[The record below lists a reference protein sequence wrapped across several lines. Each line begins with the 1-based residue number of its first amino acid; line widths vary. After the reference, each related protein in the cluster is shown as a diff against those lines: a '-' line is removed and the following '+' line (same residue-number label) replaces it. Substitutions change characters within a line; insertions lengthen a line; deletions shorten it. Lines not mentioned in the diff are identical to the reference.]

1 MCGGNGMRHT
11 VLKKTYYERKTTR
24 RRIGLFALAPLLLL
38 CALYLAPSAHAT
50 DHQYMLEVTTGVST
64 GDEKKVEFFIIT
76 YDGAAGSTVE
86 LNSTLLFPH
95 ANSLKESYA
104 VANAVSSEQKDR
116 DNLFYERYGYRADAS
131 VLDNRTPFQ
140 SYQVDQYLFT
150 TNEPIDRIDNIQIFV
165 GSRGT
170 WTTQGVRVF
179 RVDSVGGLYRWNDL
193 GNETYIDFEGELIAE
208 SCKDGRSISWT
219 GDKLI
224 RMSAADSA
232 QRAPGDLELQ
242 TSFDDAYKTHS
253 MQHDKGHT
261 MAIRFDFADVYGA
274 GLECLSLSKD
284 GNTLDTMHPLEDMLL
299 SLRYIDRYGAT
310 RTAEIPAVVNSAEYA
325 RELGAETDK
334 PLAGLAQQGESMV
347 VSVFLPDFGTFSET
361 STITLTLGGKTI
373 REKGRLTAS
382 AAIGEAREAESMK
395 DDAALLTTA
404 VYLFDA
410 AEGRAEESSVVS
422 AKVDESAGAIR
433 YEFKSK
439 PYAFLSAGSING
451 EAEVVGTNGIT
462 LRAFRDGDILT
473 REPSRSDTFL
483 IELTTDDVPGAGTS
497 SDILMSVAFTDLEGK
512 QQRSGTIQVRERVRE
527 FYGYWPG
534 SRSDFGYYTGVA
546 EGQTL
551 RFVVTLPKAKEITD
565 VRTWIDGKAGTGDEW
580 QMANCTISVV
590 RDGLLKR
597 SVSWETVSVNGMTS
611 DRRFDRY
618 VIADKIYAY
627 KDGSQGAVLI
637 QPGQEPESVGPTVTG
652 NGQSGVDV
660 LTRQTLNWAQL
671 RYNMTYDDASQ
682 DLGFVDS
689 AVKYK
694 VTVHVGNTIVSISGN
709 GDSGSKNLFHFRLIF
724 EGGSSGYVLANQQ
737 LSGDG
742 FRANQAETFTIPTN
756 RDYGDVTAV
765 QIVPDDIS
773 GDSDKFDKLEIDSIE
788 ITQTVNA
795 SLSPTWI
802 VSQVGWI
809 GIDYRDEGASESIRG
824 QKGRSADDLTQTYLV
839 DGMTYS
845 VKLMAAIQTDSYDT
859 PTEQFKGALSA
870 DVYYDHHSTST
881 ETGSTGDI
889 VEAMY
894 EYQRHSKN
902 YSEQVGGMAVS
913 DPDWMFRAN
922 HTDRFFFELRDVKQ
936 INRMVFHVRGTSSLN
951 WHISGVALYLVNGPG
966 KLRLNANSEYEQF
979 YDAGQELTRLAYST
993 SEAIPYAYSQ
1003 HIEKYNNN
1011 PANPNAAD
1019 ITVNFTENLIEVN
1032 PEAKQWTSIVSR
1044 EPASRNDTL
1053 NIFLWPDAATDA
1065 SAYGGVTKIVYSDMD
1080 GNPQQASTGVMNL
1093 ALYNGEPV
1101 FYATNVRAN
1110 GLSGISSMV
1119 FSGGSGARINGIR
1132 RGIIQRV
1139 RSGVV
1144 VKSWEV
1150 SGVGLSD
1157 FGIALSESTT
1167 AVAEEQRVLLQLGA
1181 DTKRIALT
1189 SQQEDGAVKATPDDL
1204 AVALWYRSD
1213 NPNATELRTPYVY
1226 LTDQGYTEIHPGQV
1240 IELKFD
1246 QLNVSDITGISLV
1259 SSGTVE
1265 ASIDAGYVVNRQ
1277 VGRDDGALIGVKGEY
1292 SFASPLTVSNMP
1304 NRMNPSGSVS
1314 PVTMTF
1320 LTDKSQ
1326 ENISGGTSDPVRMT
1340 LGYYDRYGSLHTPV
1354 YEDLRMY
1361 IEGDESAFRADQETA
1376 VRMLVPDI
1384 AELRWIE
1391 LEPYKAQST
1400 GDSVATWN
1408 LKELKARIGET
1419 GDEADRSVGQT
1430 IIEGKPLRLSMA
1442 DILLYADV
1450 FIGGNAEAESM
1461 MGGTRDIQL
1470 QSGESIRV
1478 ASTLIGST
1486 EGLTV
1491 KLEGRDPIT
1500 GATGNAEL
1508 GDTRGYTQEI
1518 LAQKRRDASSAAE
1531 AAIWEAA
1538 EVQSG
1543 SLDAGNPA
1551 SVTFTPPRNYTDGD
1565 LGYRLTISS
1574 KEAPAAAVVLNIVVK
1589 NETDPT
1595 KKTME
1600 DFMQEMLR
1608 MQQEN
1613 ARAETGENP

>member
-1 MCGGNGMRHT
+1 MRRT
-11 VLKKTYYERKTTR
+11 ALKSAYGRAAW
-24 RRIGLFALAPLLLL
+24 RRIGLLAIAPVLLL
-38 CALYLAPSAHAT
+38 CALFLTPSAHAA

-76 YDGAAGSTVE
+76 YDGAAGSAVE

-95 ANSLKESYA
+95 ANSLKDSYA
-104 VANAVSSEQKDR
+104 AANAVSSEQKDR
-116 DNLFYERYGYRADAS
+116 DNLLYGRYGYRADAS
-131 VLDNRTPFQ
+131 VLNSRTPFQ

-150 TNEPIDRIDNIQIFV
+150 TTEPIDRIDNIQIFV

-179 RVDSVGGLYRWNDL
+179 RVDQVGGLYRWNDL

-208 SCKDGRSISWT
+208 SCKEGRSISWT
-219 GDKLI
+219 SDKLI
-224 RMSAADSA
+224 RMSAADSS

-242 TSFDDAYKTHS
+242 TGFDEAYRTHA
-253 MQHDKGHT
+253 MQHDQGHT

-274 GLECLSLSKD
+274 GLECLSMSMG
-284 GNTLDTMHPLEDMLL
+284 GNTLDTMHPVEDMLL
-299 SLRYIDRYGAT
+299 GLRYVDHYGAT

-347 VSVFLPDFGTFSET
+347 VSVFLPDFGTLSET
-361 STITLTLGGKTI
+361 STITLTLGGKTV
-373 REKGRLTAS
+373 REKGKLTAS

-404 VYLFDA
+404 VYLFDTT
-410 AEGRAEESSVVS
+410 EGRAEESSVVS
-422 AKVDESAGAIR
+422 ARVDETAGAIR

-439 PYAFLSAGSING
+439 PYAFLSAGSVSG
-451 EAEVVGTNGIT
+451 EAEVVGTNGVT

-473 REPSRSDTFL
+473 REASRSDTFL
-483 IELTTDDVPGAGTS
+483 IELTTDDVSGAGTS

-512 QQRSGTIQVRERVRE
+512 QQHSGTIQVRDRVRE

-534 SRSDFGYYTGVA
+534 SRSDFGYYTGVT
-546 EGQTL
+546 EGQML

-565 VRTWIDGKAGTGDEW
+565 VRTWIDGKAGAGDEW
-580 QMANCTISVV
+580 QMANCVISAI
-590 RDGLLKR
+590 RNGPLKR
-597 SVSWETVSVNGMTS
+597 SVSWEPVSVGGMTS

-618 VIADKIYAY
+618 VLADKIYEY
-627 KDGSQGAVLI
+627 KDSQQGPVLI
-637 QPGQEPESVGPTVTG
+637 QPGQEPESVGPTVTA
-652 NGQSGVDV
+652 NGQGVDV
-660 LTRQTLNWAQL
+660 LTRSELNWAQL
-671 RYNMTYDDASQ
+671 RYNMSYDDASQ

-694 VTVHVGNTIVSISGN
+694 VTVHVGNTIVSTSGN

-824 QKGRSADDLTQTYLV
+824 QKGRSAEDLTQTYLV

-845 VKLMAAIQTDSYDT
+845 VKLMAAIQTDSYDS

-951 WHISGVALYLVNGPG
+951 WHISGVGLYLVNGPG

-1032 PEAKQWTSIVSR
+1032 PEAKQWTSVVAR

-1065 SAYGGVTKIVYSDMD
+1065 SAYGGVTKIIYSDMD

-1093 ALYNGEPV
+1093 GLYNGEPV
-1101 FYATNVRAN
+1101 FYATNVRVN
-1110 GLSGISSMV
+1110 GLSGLSSVTFYSGNGERIS
-1119 FSGGSGARINGIR
+1119 GIR
-1132 RGIIQRV
+1132 RGVIQRV

-1150 SGVGLSD
+1150 GGVGLSD
-1157 FGIALSESTT
+1157 FGIVLSELATPT
-1167 AVAEEQRVLLQLGA
+1167 REEQRVLLQLGA
-1181 DTKRIALT
+1181 DTIRAALT
-1189 SQQEDGAVKATPDDL
+1189 HQQEDGGVKITPDDL

-1226 LTDQGYTEIHPGQV
+1226 LTDQGYTEIHPGQL

-1246 QLNVSDITGISLV
+1246 QVNVSDITGISLV
-1259 SSGTVE
+1259 SSGSVQ
-1265 ASIDAGYVVNRQ
+1265 ASVDAGYVVNRQ
-1277 VGRDDGALIGVKGEY
+1277 IGRENGALLGVKGEY
-1292 SFASPLTVSNMP
+1292 SFATPLTVSNMP

-1320 LTDKSQ
+1320 VTDQSQ

-1340 LGYYDRYGSLHTPV
+1340 MGYYDRYGSLHTPV
-1354 YEDLRMY
+1354 YKDLRMY
-1361 IEGDESAFRADQETA
+1361 IEGDENAFRADQETR
-1376 VRMLVPDI
+1376 VSMLIPDI
-1384 AELRWIE
+1384 HELRWIE
-1391 LEPYKAQST
+1391 LEPYKEQSS
-1400 GDSVATWN
+1400 GDSAATWN
-1408 LKELKARIGET
+1408 LKEVKARIGET
-1419 GDEADRSVGQT
+1419 GSEADRSVGQLLV
-1430 IIEGKPLRLSMA
+1430 EGRPLRLSMA

-1450 FIGGNAEAESM
+1450 FIGSNTEAETM
-1461 MGGTRDIQL
+1461 TGGARDIQL

-1478 ASTLIGST
+1478 ASTLIGSA
-1486 EGLTV
+1486 EGLAV
-1491 KLEGRDPIT
+1491 KLESRDPIT
-1500 GATGNAEL
+1500 GATGNVEL

-1518 LAQKRRDASSAAE
+1518 LEQKRRDAATEAE
-1531 AAIWEAA
+1531 AAIWASA
-1538 EVQSG
+1538 QPQPG
-1543 SLDAGNPA
+1543 SLDANDPA
-1551 SVTFTPPRNYTDGD
+1551 NVTFTPPRNYTDGD

-1574 KEAPAAAVVLNIVVK
+1574 KEAPAAGVVLNIVVK

-1595 KKTME
+1595 KKTLE
-1600 DFMQEMLR
+1600 DFMQELLR
-1608 MQQEN
+1608 AQQ
-1613 ARAETGENP
+1613 

>member
-1 MCGGNGMRHT
+1 MRHT
-11 VLKKTYYERKTTR
+11 VLNKTYHNNKTVR
-24 RRIGLFALAPLLLL
+24 RRIGLLAIAPVLLL
-38 CALYLAPSAHAT
+38 CALYLAPSARAA
-50 DHQYMLEVTTGVST
+50 DYQYMLEVTTGVST

-76 YDGAAGSTVE
+76 YDGAAGSATE
-86 LNSTLLFPH
+86 LNSILLFPH
-95 ANSLKESYA
+95 ADSLKQSCA
-104 VANAVSSEQKDR
+104 AANAVSTEQKDR
-116 DNLFYERYGYRADAS
+116 DALLYERYGYRADAA
-131 VLDNRTPFQ
+131 VLDDRTPFQ

-150 TNEPIDRIDNIQIFV
+150 TSDPIDRIDNIQIFV

-179 RVDSVGGLYRWNDL
+179 RVDRVGGLYRWNDL

-208 SCKDGRSISWT
+208 SCKSGRTS
-219 GDKLI
+219 DKLI

-242 TSFDDAYKTHS
+242 TSFDDAYKTHA
-253 MQHDKGHT
+253 MQHGKGHT

-274 GLECLSLSKD
+274 GLECLSASRNQ
-284 GNTLDTMHPLEDMLL
+284 NTLDAMRPIEDMLL
-299 SLRYIDRYGAT
+299 SLRYVDRYGAT
-310 RTAEIPAVVNSAEYA
+310 RTAEVPAVINSVEYA
-325 RELGAETDK
+325 RALGAETDQ

-347 VSVFLPDFGTFSET
+347 VGVFLPDFGSFSET
-361 STITLTLGGKTI
+361 STFTLTLGGKTV
-373 REKGRLTAS
+373 REKAKLTAS
-382 AAIGEAREAESMK
+382 GIGEAREAESMQ

-404 VYLFDA
+404 VYLFDT
-410 AEGRAEESSVVS
+410 AEDGHVEETSVVS
-422 AKVDESAGAIR
+422 ARVDETAGAIR
-433 YEFKSK
+433 YEFRDK
-439 PYAFLSAGSING
+439 PYAFRSSGSTGG
-451 EAEVVGTNGIT
+451 EAEVVGANGVT
-462 LRAFRDGDILT
+462 LRAFRDGDILA
-473 REPSRSDTFL
+473 REASASDTFL
-483 IELTTDDVPGAGTS
+483 IELTTDDIPGAGTS
-497 SDILMSVAFTDLEGK
+497 ADLLMSVAYTDLEGK
-512 QQRSGTIQVRERVRE
+512 QQRSGTISVRERARD

-534 SRSDFGYYTGVA
+534 SRSDFGYYAGVA

-551 RFVVTLPKAKEITD
+551 RFVIALPKAKEITD
-565 VRTWIDGKAGTGDEW
+565 VRTWIDGKAGGGDEW
-580 QMANCTISVV
+580 QMANCVISAI
-590 RDGLLKR
+590 RSGPLKR
-597 SVSWETVSVNGMTS
+597 SVSWEAVSVGGLTS

-618 VIADKIYAY
+618 ALADQIYEY
-627 KDGSQGAVLI
+627 RSGSKGPVLI
-637 QPGQEPESVGPTVTG
+637 QPGQEPEAVGPVVTA
-652 NGQSGVDV
+652 NGQGGVDV
-660 LTRQTLNWAQL
+660 LTRQELDWSQL
-671 RYNMTYDDASQ
+671 RYNMSYDDASQ

-694 VTVHVGNTIVSISGN
+694 VTVHVGNTIVSTSGN

-742 FRANQAETFTIPTN
+742 FRADQAETFTIPTN

-795 SLSPTWI
+795 SLSPTWT

-824 QKGRSADDLTQTYLV
+824 QKGRSAEDLTQTYLV

-845 VKLMAAIQTDSYDT
+845 VKLMAAIQTDSYDS
-859 PTEQFKGALSA
+859 PTEQFRGALSA

-894 EYQRHSKN
+894 EYQRHGKN
-902 YSEQVGGMAVS
+902 YSQEVGGMAVS
-913 DPDWMFRAN
+913 DPNWMFRAN

-966 KLRLNANSEYEQF
+966 KLRLNANGEYEQF
-979 YDAGQELTRLAYST
+979 YDAGMELTRLAYST
-993 SEAIPYAYSQ
+993 SEAMPYAYSQ

-1065 SAYGGVTKIVYSDMD
+1065 SAYGGVTKIVYSDLD
-1080 GNPQQASTGVMNL
+1080 GNPQQASTGAMDL

-1110 GLSGISSMV
+1110 NLSGISSIT
-1119 FSGGSGARINGIR
+1119 FYSGSGERISGIR
-1132 RGIIQRV
+1132 RGLIQRV

-1150 SGVGLSD
+1150 GGSGLSD
-1157 FGIALSESTT
+1157 FGIVLGELPTT
-1167 AVAEEQRVLLQLGA
+1167 AAQEQRVLLQLGA
-1181 DTKRIALT
+1181 DTGRSAL
-1189 SQQEDGAVKATPDDL
+1189 SPQQDDSGVKTATDDL

-1226 LTDQGYTEIHPGQV
+1226 LTDQGYTEIHPGQLV
-1240 IELKFD
+1240 ELKFD
-1246 QLNVSDITGISLV
+1246 QVNVSDITGISLV
-1259 SSGTVE
+1259 SSGGVQ
-1265 ASIDAGYVVNRQ
+1265 ASVDAGYVVDRQ
-1277 VGRDDGALIGVKGEY
+1277 IGREDGALVRVRGEY
-1292 SFASPLTVSNMP
+1292 SFALPVTVSNVP
-1304 NRMNPSGSVS
+1304 NRMNPSGSVT
-1314 PVTMTF
+1314 PLTMTF

-1326 ENISGGTSDPVRMT
+1326 ENISGGTGDPVRMT
-1340 LGYYDRYGSLHTPV
+1340 MGYYDRYGSLHTPV
-1354 YEDLRMY
+1354 YEDLRIY
-1361 IEGDESAFRADQETA
+1361 IEGDDAVFRADRET
-1376 VRMLVPDI
+1376 VVSMLVPGLD
-1384 AELRWIE
+1384 ELRWIE
-1391 LEPYKAQST
+1391 LEPYKEQRT
-1400 GDSVATWN
+1400 GDSAATWN
-1408 LKELKARIGET
+1408 LKEVRSRIGES
-1419 GDEADRSVGQT
+1419 GSEADRSVGQL
-1430 IIEGKPLRLSMA
+1430 IVEGKPLRLSMA

-1450 FIGGNAEAESM
+1450 FIGGSAEAQTM
-1461 MGGTRDIQL
+1461 TGGSRDIQL

-1478 ASTLIGST
+1478 ASTLRGSA
-1486 EGLTV
+1486 EGLAV

-1508 GDTRGYTQEI
+1508 GDTRGYTQEF
-1518 LAQKRRDASSAAE
+1518 LEQKRRDAATEAE
-1531 AAIWEAA
+1531 AAIWAA
-1538 EVQSG
+1538 ARVQSG
-1543 SLDAGNPA
+1543 SLNADDPA
-1551 SVTFTPPRNYTDGD
+1551 NVTFTPPRNYTDGD
-1565 LGYRLTISS
+1565 LGYRLTIYSR
-1574 KEAPAAAVVLNIVVK
+1574 EAPAAAVTLNIVVK

-1595 KKTME
+1595 KKTLE

-1608 MQQEN
+1608 MQQQGGSG
-1613 ARAETGENP
+1613 ETGGTP

>member
-1 MCGGNGMRHT
+1 MRRT
-11 VLKKTYYERKTTR
+11 VLKRAYSKTVL
-24 RRIGLFALAPLLLL
+24 RRIGLLAIAPVLLL
-38 CALYLAPSAHAT
+38 CALYLAPSAYAAEY
-50 DHQYMLEVTTGVST
+50 QYMLETATGVST
-64 GDEKKVEFFIIT
+64 GDEKNVEFFIIT
-76 YDGAAGSTVE
+76 YDGAAGSAVE
-86 LNSTLLFPH
+86 LNSALLFPH
-95 ANSLKESYA
+95 TNSLKESYA
-104 VANAVSSEQKDR
+104 AANAVGSEQKDR
-116 DNLFYERYGYRADAS
+116 DKLLYDRYGYRADAA

-150 TNEPIDRIDNIQIFV
+150 TSEPIDRIDNIQIFV

-170 WTTQGVRVF
+170 WTTQGVRIF
-179 RVDSVGGLYRWNDL
+179 RVDRVGGLYRWNDL
-193 GNETYIDFEGELIAE
+193 SNETYIDFEGELIAE
-208 SCKDGRSISWT
+208 SCKNGRSISWT

-224 RMSAADSA
+224 RMSAADSS

-242 TSFDDAYKTHS
+242 TSFDDAYKTHT
-253 MQHDKGHT
+253 MQHNKGNT

-274 GLECLSLSKD
+274 GLECLTLSR
-284 GNTLDTMHPLEDMLL
+284 GQNTLDTIHPIEDMLL
-299 SLRYIDRYGAT
+299 SLRYVDRYGAT
-310 RTAEIPAVVNSAEYA
+310 RTAQIPAVINSTEYA
-325 RELGAETDK
+325 RTLGAETDK

-361 STITLTLGGKTI
+361 STITLTLGSKTVY
-373 REKGRLTAS
+373 EKGKLTAS

-395 DDAALLTTA
+395 DDVALLTTA

-410 AEGRAEESSVVS
+410 GNGEHVEETSVIS
-422 AKVDESAGAIR
+422 AQIDETAGAIH
-433 YEFKSK
+433 YEIKDK

-451 EAEVVGTNGIT
+451 ETEVVGANGIT
-462 LRAFRDGDILT
+462 LRPFRDGDILT

-512 QQRSGTIQVRERVRE
+512 QQRSGTIQVRDRVRE

-534 SRSDFGYYTGVA
+534 SRSDFGYYIGAA

-565 VRTWIDGKAGTGDEW
+565 IKAWIDGKAVTGDEW
-580 QMANCTISVV
+580 QMANCAISVI
-590 RDGLLKR
+590 RDGPLKR
-597 SVSWETVSVNGMTS
+597 SVTWESVSVDGMTS

-618 VIADKIYAY
+618 VIADKVFEY
-627 KDGSQGAVLI
+627 KDTLQGPVLI
-637 QPGQEPESVGPTVTG
+637 QPGQTPESVGPAVTA
-652 NGQSGVDV
+652 NGQGGVDV
-660 LTRQTLNWAQL
+660 LTRQELNWSQL

-694 VTVHVGNTIVSISGN
+694 VIVHVGNTIVSTSGN

-824 QKGRSADDLTQTYLV
+824 QKGRSAEDLTQTYLV

-845 VKLMAAIQTDSYDT
+845 VKLMAAIQTDSYDS

-951 WHISGVALYLVNGPG
+951 WNISGVGLYLVNGPG

-1003 HIEKYNNN
+1003 HIEKYNND
-1011 PANPNAAD
+1011 ARNPNSAD
-1019 ITVNFTENLIEVN
+1019 ITVNFTENLIEVS
-1032 PEAKQWTSIVSR
+1032 PETKQWTSIISR

-1065 SAYGGVTKIVYSDMD
+1065 SAYGGVTKIIYSDID
-1080 GNPQQASTGVMNL
+1080 GNPQQASTGAMNL
-1093 ALYNGEPV
+1093 GLYNGEPV
-1101 FYATNVRAN
+1101 FYATNVRVN
-1110 GLSGISSMV
+1110 GLSGISSV
-1119 FSGGSGARINGIR
+1119 TFYSGNGERISGIR

-1150 SGVGLSD
+1150 GGSGLSD
-1157 FGIALSESTT
+1157 FGIVLGELPTT
-1167 AVAEEQRVLLQLGA
+1167 TREEQRVLLQLGA
-1181 DTKRIALT
+1181 DTKRTVLT
-1189 SQQEDGAVKATPDDL
+1189 HQQEDSTVRVTPDDL

-1213 NPNATELRTPYVY
+1213 NPNASELRTPYVY
-1226 LTDQGYTEIHPGQV
+1226 LTDQGYTEIRPGQLV
-1240 IELKFD
+1240 ELKFD
-1246 QLNVSDITGISLV
+1246 QINVSDITGISLV
-1259 SSGTVE
+1259 SSGSVQT
-1265 ASIDAGYVVNRQ
+1265 SIDAGYVVNRQ
-1277 VGRDDGALIGVKGEY
+1277 ISKEDGTLRGVKGEY
-1292 SFASPLTVSNMP
+1292 SFATPLTVSNMP
-1304 NRMNPSGSVS
+1304 NRMNPAGSVS
-1314 PVTMTF
+1314 PVALTF

-1361 IEGDESAFRADQETA
+1361 IEGGESAFRAAQETG
-1376 VRMLVPDI
+1376 VSMLIPDI
-1384 AELRWIE
+1384 HELRWIE
-1391 LEPYKAQST
+1391 LEPYKEQRT
-1400 GDSVATWN
+1400 GDSVATWS
-1408 LKELKARIGET
+1408 LKEVKARIGE
-1419 GDEADRSVGQT
+1419 GGNELDRSVGQLLV
-1430 IIEGKPLRLSMA
+1430 EGKPLRLSMA

-1450 FIGGNAEAESM
+1450 FIGSNAEAQTM
-1461 MGGTRDIQL
+1461 TGGTRDIQL
-1470 QSGESIRV
+1470 QSGESIRI
-1478 ASTLIGST
+1478 ASTLIGSA
-1486 EGLTV
+1486 EGLAV

-1500 GATGNAEL
+1500 GATGNVEL
-1508 GDTRGYTQEI
+1508 GDTRGYTQE
-1518 LAQKRRDASSAAE
+1518 LLEQKRKDATSAEE
-1531 AAIWEAA
+1531 AAIWASVEP
-1538 EVQSG
+1538 QSG
-1543 SLDAGNPA
+1543 SLDAGDPA

-1595 KKTME
+1595 RKTME
-1600 DFMQEMLR
+1600 DLMQEMLR
-1608 MQQEN
+1608 AQ
-1613 ARAETGENP
+1613 